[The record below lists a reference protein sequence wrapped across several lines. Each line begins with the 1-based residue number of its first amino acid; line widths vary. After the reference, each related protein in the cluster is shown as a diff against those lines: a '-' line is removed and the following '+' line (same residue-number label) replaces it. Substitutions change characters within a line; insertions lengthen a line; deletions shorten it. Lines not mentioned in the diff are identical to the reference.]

1 MILTFKPN
9 IRMLWMLIFIM
20 LDDTYDILN
29 VKTAYFTTLNDIINH
44 NILMI
49 LVLNYIF
56 VCKYDDIIKCC
67 VMAYISV
74 RIWVYFIKCLFF
86 IGNTINML
94 L

>member
-9 IRMLWMLIFIM
+9 IRMLWMLIFII

-29 VKTAYFTTLNDIINH
+29 VKTAYFTTLTDIINH
-44 NILMI
+44 NILLI

-56 VCKYDDIIKCC
+56 VRKYDDIIKCC
-67 VMAYISV
+67 VMTYISV